1 MFDISPDAA
10 TEARLDVEAEADALA
25 GRVVPH
31 DRVRE
36 WLAALARGERTP
48 MLEIPGKP

>member
-1 MFDISPDAA
+1 VFDIAPDAA

-36 WLAALARGERTP
+36 WLATLARGERTP
-48 MLEIPGKP
+48 MPEIPGEP